1 MSNHILGSNS
11 SRVGLGVRKPTVRG
25 PLHDPDADGAVVLY
39 TPPPLSAQD
48 ATNPEIKCVHV
59 VLLNVKNGTKIA
71 NESSEWEKIL

>member
-1 MSNHILGSNS
+1 MINHIQGSSS

-48 ATNPEIKCVHV
+48 ATNPEIK
-59 VLLNVKNGTKIA
+59 
-71 NESSEWEKIL
+71 